1 MKGRDGWS
9 GISSAEDIFGGTQ
22 LRLARLNP
30 VNSAAEA
37 SNSTGFALAIH
48 EQGRGLR
55 QVVSH
60 PLR

>member
-1 MKGRDGWS
+1 MKGGMAGREFPMPKTSPGVPNY
-9 GISSAEDIFGGTQ
+9 A
-22 LRLARLNP
+22 LARLNP

-37 SNSTGFALAIH
+37 SNSTGFALAVQ

-55 QVVSH
+55 RVVSH